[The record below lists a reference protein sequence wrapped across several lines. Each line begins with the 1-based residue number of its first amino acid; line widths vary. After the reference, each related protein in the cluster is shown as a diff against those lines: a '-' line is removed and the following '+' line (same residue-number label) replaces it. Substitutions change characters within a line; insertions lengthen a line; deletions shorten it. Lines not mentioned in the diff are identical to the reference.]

1 MTFWK
6 GCRIE
11 PVHAHLFPDITG
23 AAMSGLSLSF
33 APLLGWHILGMLA
46 AAGLV
51 LLALGLAAKRA
62 SALLRA
68 LALALLL
75 LALANPSLVK
85 ENRTKLKDV
94 VAVVVDHSGS
104 QTIGE
109 RPAQTKA
116 ALAGVRREL
125 DALGQIDTRVIN
137 LPKSD
142 SFTHGTRLF
151 RALSQGLSDVPPGRL
166 GGVIMITDGEVHD
179 IPPSLR
185 AWGVNAPLHVL
196 VTGHKG
202 ERDRRIK
209 LTEAPK
215 YGIVGKDLIIG
226 ATVLDSGAD
235 PLPVVVDIT
244 HDGKPAGKI
253 RAAVG
258 APLKIPVK
266 IDHGGPNII
275 ELSVEPVPGELTTL
289 NNQAVLSV
297 DGVRDKLKVLLVS
310 GEPHQGER
318 MWRNILKSDPN
329 VDLVHFTILRPPD
342 KNDGT
347 PVNQLSLIAF
357 PVADLFGN
365 KIKDFDLIIFDRY
378 ANLNILP
385 EVYLDNIVAYVR
397 HGGALLIAAG
407 PEFAKSDSLFYSPLG
422 DIAPASPNGKIATG
436 AFNVT
441 LSKLG
446 RRHPVTRDLPGWK
459 DGKPDWSP
467 WYRRIGAKMIRGD
480 DILTGDGKPLLV
492 LAHEKKGRIAMLLSD
507 QMWLWARD
515 HDGGGPYL
523 ELLRRLAHWMMK
535 EPDLEEEALRAR
547 ASGQDIRITRQTLK
561 SVVPEVTLTA
571 PSGLTSLVKLR
582 KVKPGL
588 WRAGVKA
595 TEPGLYHL
603 DDGILTALV
612 NAGADNPLE
621 FQDVISSTRK
631 LAPLAE
637 ASGGSVRRIAEG
649 TSGAISLPRI
659 VAMRDAPS
667 YAGADFIG
675 IHRTGASR
683 LISIG
688 ISPLAIGVLAML
700 ALLASMLVA
709 WLVEGRRVGE
719 V

>member
-1 MTFWK
+1 
-6 GCRIE
+6 
-11 PVHAHLFPDITG
+11 
-23 AAMSGLSLSF
+23 MSGLSLSF
-33 APLLGWHILGMLA
+33 APLIGWQVIAGLLV
-46 AAGLV
+46 AGLV
-51 LLALGLAAKRA
+51 LLALGLRARRA

-68 LALALLL
+68 LAFGLLL

-85 ENRTKLKDV
+85 ENRTPLNDV

-104 QTIGE
+104 QSIGD
-109 RPAQTKA
+109 RPAQTAA
-116 ALAGVRREL
+116 ALAGVQQQL
-125 DALGQIDTRVIN
+125 TALGHIDTRVIDV
-137 LPKSD
+137 PRSD

-151 RALSQGLSDVPPGRL
+151 RALSKGLSDVAPGRL
-166 GGVIMITDGEVHD
+166 GGVIMITDGVVHD
-179 IPPSLR
+179 IPPSLK
-185 AWGVNAPLHVL
+185 AWGVHAPLQVL

-226 ATVLDSGAD
+226 AEVLDSGSD
-235 PLPVVVDIT
+235 VEPVVVDIT
-244 HDGKPAGKI
+244 HDGKPAGQI

-258 APLKIPVK
+258 TPLKIHVK

-275 ELSVEPVPGELTTL
+275 ELAVEPVPGELTTL
-289 NNQAVLSV
+289 NNQAVLTV

-407 PEFAKSDSLFYSPLG
+407 PEFAKADSLFYSPLG
-422 DIAPASPNGKIATG
+422 DIAPASPDGHVARG
-436 AFNVT
+436 AYDVT

-446 RRHPVTRDLPGWK
+446 RRHPVTRDLPGWN
-459 DGKPDWSP
+459 GGHPTWSP
-467 WYRRIGAKMIRGD
+467 WYRRIGAKMIHGD

-547 ASGQDIRITRQTLK
+547 FVGQDIRITRQTLK
-561 SVVPEVTLTA
+561 SAVPDVTLTA
-571 PSGLTSLVKLR
+571 PSGLTRRVKLH
-582 KVKPGL
+582 KVEAGL
-588 WRAGVKA
+588 WRADAKA
-595 TEPGLYHL
+595 SEPGLYHL

-612 NAGADNPLE
+612 NAGENNPLE
-621 FQDVISSTRK
+621 FQNVISTTHK

-637 ASGGSVRRIAEG
+637 ASGGSVRRIGAATG
-649 TSGAISLPRI
+649 AAISLPRI
-659 VAMRDAPS
+659 VTMHDSPS
-667 YAGADFIG
+667 YAGSDFIG
-675 IHRTGASR
+675 IHRTGASK

-688 ISPLAIGVLAML
+688 ISPLAIGFLAMV
-700 ALLASMLVA
+700 ALLAAMLVA
-709 WLVEGRRVGE
+709 WLVEGRARE
-719 V
+719 S

>member
-1 MTFWK
+1 
-6 GCRIE
+6 
-11 PVHAHLFPDITG
+11 
-23 AAMSGLSLSF
+23 MSGLSLSF
-33 APLLGWHILGMLA
+33 APLLSWHVITALLL
-46 AAGLV
+46 AGLV
-51 LLALGLAAKRA
+51 LLGLGLMARRA

-68 LALALLL
+68 LAFGLLL

-85 ENRTKLKDV
+85 EKRSPLNDV
-94 VAVVVDHSGS
+94 VAIVVDHSGS
-104 QTIGE
+104 QSIGD
-109 RPAQTKA
+109 RPAQTAA
-116 ALAGVRREL
+116 ALAGVRQQL
-125 DALGQIDTRVIN
+125 AALGHIDTRVIDV
-137 LPKSD
+137 PKSD

-151 RALSQGLSDVPPGRL
+151 RALSQGLSDVAPGRL
-166 GGVIMITDGEVHD
+166 GGVIMITDGVVHD
-179 IPPSLR
+179 IPPSLA
-185 AWGVNAPLHVL
+185 AWGVHAPLQVL

-226 ATVLDSGAD
+226 AKVLDSGAGTE
-235 PLPVVVDIT
+235 PVVVDIT
-244 HDGKPAGKI
+244 HDGKPAGQV

-258 APLKIPVK
+258 APLKIHVK

-275 ELSVEPVPGELTTL
+275 ELAVEPVPGELTTL
-289 NNQAVLSV
+289 NNQAVLTV

-407 PEFAKSDSLFYSPLG
+407 PEFAKVDSLFYSPLG
-422 DIAPASPNGKIATG
+422 DIAPASPDGHVATG
-436 AFNVT
+436 AYGVT

-446 RRHPVTRDLPGWK
+446 RRHPVTRDLPGWNQ
-459 DGKPDWSP
+459 GKPDWSP

-523 ELLRRLAHWMMK
+523 EVLRRLAHWMMK

-547 ASGQDIRITRQTLK
+547 FVGQDIRITRQTLK
-561 SVVPEVTLTA
+561 SAVPDVTLTA
-571 PSGLTSLVKLR
+571 PSGLTQRIKLS
-582 KVKPGL
+582 KVEPGL
-588 WRAGVKA
+588 WRAEVKA
-595 TEPGLYHL
+595 REPGLYHL
-603 DDGILTALV
+603 DDGILNALV
-612 NAGADNPLE
+612 NAGENNPLE
-621 FQDVISSTRK
+621 FQNVISTTHK
-631 LAPLAE
+631 LAPLAQ
-637 ASGGSVRRIAEG
+637 ASGGSVRRIG
-649 TSGAISLPRI
+649 TGSGARISLPRL
-659 VAMRDAPS
+659 VTMRDSPS
-667 YAGADFIG
+667 YAGSDFIG
-675 IHRTGASR
+675 IHRTGASK

-688 ISPLAIGVLAML
+688 ISPLAIGFLAML

-709 WLVEGRRVGE
+709 WLVEGRARE

>member
-1 MTFWK
+1 
-6 GCRIE
+6 
-11 PVHAHLFPDITG
+11 
-23 AAMSGLSLSF
+23 MSGLSLSF
-33 APLLGWHILGMLA
+33 APQVSWQVMAVLGLA
-46 AAGLV
+46 VLV
-51 LLALGLAAKRA
+51 LLALGLVARRA

-68 LALALLL
+68 LALGLLL
-75 LALANPSLVK
+75 LALTNPSLVK
-85 ENRTKLKDV
+85 ENRTPLNDV

-104 QTIGE
+104 QSIGE
-109 RPAQTKA
+109 RPAQTAA

-125 DALGQIDTRVIN
+125 AALGHIDARVID
-137 LPKSD
+137 LPKAD
-142 SFTHGTRLF
+142 SFSHGTRLF
-151 RALSQGLSDVPPGRL
+151 RALSQGLADVPPGRL

-179 IPPSLR
+179 IPPSLQ
-185 AWGVNAPLHVL
+185 AWGVNAPLQVL

-215 YGIVGKDLIIG
+215 YGIVGKDLTIG
-226 ATVLDSGAD
+226 AEVLDSGAD
-235 PLPVVVDIT
+235 FEPVVVDVT

-253 RAAVG
+253 HAAVG
-258 APLKIPVK
+258 TPLEIPVK

-289 NNQAVLSV
+289 NNQAVLTV

-378 ANLNILP
+378 SNLNILP

-407 PEFAKSDSLFYSPLG
+407 PEFAKTDSLFYSPLG
-422 DIAPASPNGKIATG
+422 DIAPASPDGHVATG
-436 AFNVT
+436 AYGVS

-446 RRHPVTRDLPGWK
+446 RRHPVTRDLPGWNA
-459 DGKPDWSP
+459 GKPDWSP

-535 EPDLEEEALRAR
+535 EPDLEEEALRAT
-547 ASGQDIRITRQTLK
+547 ATGQEIRITRQTMK
-561 SVVPEVTLTA
+561 SAVPDVTLTA
-571 PSGLTSLVKLR
+571 PSGLTRVVKLR
-582 KVKPGL
+582 KVEPGL
-588 WRAGVKA
+588 WRKQVKA
-595 TEPGLYHL
+595 AEPGLYHL

-621 FQDVISSTRK
+621 FQDVISDTHK
-631 LAPLAE
+631 LAPLAG
-637 ASGGSVRRIAEG
+637 ASGGSVRRIAD
-649 TSGAISLPRI
+649 GA
-659 VAMRDAPS
+659 
-667 YAGADFIG
+667 GG
-675 IHRTGASR
+675 
-683 LISIG
+683 
-688 ISPLAIGVLAML
+688 
-700 ALLASMLVA
+700 
-709 WLVEGRRVGE
+709 RVG
-719 V
+719 VTRTQF